1 MKTTHNLGFGFLLLV
16 FVVVCVWPSALAQT
30 NEPVS
35 APEGLMV
42 RQGLRLADVRVHDPF
57 IVAHQP
63 TKTYYLYT
71 ASGPRQG
78 LGRFGVVTYKSKDLR
93 EWEGPFVVFTV
104 PDGIW
109 ANPRHGVWAPEVH
122 EYQGKFYL
130 FATLHNNDAL
140 LSTPPEVWR
149 TNHLR
154 GSIVAVSDS
163 PAGLFQVLKPTGPH
177 PPRNFMT
184 LDGTL
189 YVDPEGQPWMV
200 YAHEWIQ
207 VIDGTME
214 AIRLKEDLSD
224 SVGEPIH
231 LFKASDAPWI
241 NAERKPSIK
250 QSQYVTDG
258 PQLYRTKTGK
268 LMMLWASY
276 DRDGYVETI
285 ARSRSGTLQG
295 PWEQLEP
302 LVRGDSGHGMLFKT
316 FGDQWML
323 VLHHPFGKP
332 TTRAHLYE
340 MEDTGDTFRVVR
352 PRADL
357 DGRKSGD

>member
-1 MKTTHNLGFGFLLLV
+1 MRTKLQLSFLSLGLLLMGSNGSTL
-16 FVVVCVWPSALAQT
+16 FAQT
-30 NEPVS
+30 NES
-35 APEGLMV
+35 TNAPEGLKV
-42 RQGLRLADVRVHDPF
+42 RQGLKLADVRVHDPF

-78 LGRFGVVTYKSKDLR
+78 LGRSGVVTYKSKDLR

-122 EYQGKFYL
+122 EYKGKFYL
-130 FATLHNNDAL
+130 FATLHNNDAI

-154 GSIVAVSDS
+154 GSIVAASDS
-163 PAGLFQVLKPTGPH
+163 PAGPFEVLKKTGPH
-177 PPRNFMT
+177 PPTNFMT

-189 YVDPEGQPWMV
+189 YVDPAGLPWMV

-214 AIRLKEDLSD
+214 AIRLKDDLSD

-241 NAERKPSIK
+241 NAERKPSTR
-250 QSQYVTDG
+250 QNQYVTDG

-268 LMMLWASY
+268 LVMLWASY
-276 DRDGYVETI
+276 NRDGYVETI

-295 PWEQLEP
+295 PWEQLDP
-302 LVRGDSGHGMLFKT
+302 LVAGDSGHGMLFKT
-316 FGDQWML
+316 FEGQWML

-352 PRADL
+352 ARADL
-357 DGRKSGD
+357 DGRKSGN